1 MLSSDCQA
9 IRTKYKFP
17 FFRSVPRS
25 SPSKALRTC
34 YRINTSQS
42 VVPIGFSFYPTG
54 LPPKCRFSHTKIR
67 TWKRF
72 IASKSVYATSAA
84 ETIRTGKRKIVFRS
98 VLLST
103 KQKTSEETQ
112 NSGKQQA
119 LVEVNIAGL
128 PKTSGHPP
136 LIPSL
141 LWPYRSWPTTSQSV
155 IGLLSCS
162 MRQLMLRCR

>member
-34 YRINTSQS
+34 YRIDTSQS

-54 LPPKCRFSHTKIR
+54 LPPKCRFRHTKIR

-84 ETIRTGKRKIVFRS
+84 EAIRTGKRKIVFRS

-103 KQKTSEETQ
+103 KQKNFRGNTKLRE
-112 NSGKQQA
+112 
-119 LVEVNIAGL
+119 
-128 PKTSGHPP
+128 
-136 LIPSL
+136 
-141 LWPYRSWPTTSQSV
+141 TTSFSGSQY
-155 IGLLSCS
+155 
-162 MRQLMLRCR
+162 CRPSKDFRALPPSALHFSDLTGPARRLPSR

>member
-34 YRINTSQS
+34 YRIDTSQS
-42 VVPIGFSFYPTG
+42 VVPIGFSFLSYRASSKMPLQPHKRYG
-54 LPPKCRFSHTKIR
+54 LGSDSSLPSPYTPPRQQKQYGPGSEKSFSGPY
-67 TWKRF
+67 F
-72 IASKSVYATSAA
+72 CQLSK
-84 ETIRTGKRKIVFRS
+84 
-98 VLLST
+98 
-103 KQKTSEETQ
+103 KTSEETQ

-128 PKTSGHPP
+128 PKTSGHSYPH
-136 LIPSL
+136 PSL
-141 LWPYRSWPTTSQSV
+141 H
-155 IGLLSCS
+155 
-162 MRQLMLRCR
+162 